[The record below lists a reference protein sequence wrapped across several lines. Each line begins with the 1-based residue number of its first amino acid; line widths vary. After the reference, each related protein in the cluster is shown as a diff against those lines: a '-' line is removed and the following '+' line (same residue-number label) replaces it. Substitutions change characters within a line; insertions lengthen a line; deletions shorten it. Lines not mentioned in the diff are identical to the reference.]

1 MIREQPFLL
10 ASGENF
16 AADIPRDL
24 VEADD
29 LLTQYGRWA
38 TSYGARKGAPTLD
51 RMFIREADRKESLEA
66 YNRRRA
72 HVPAAQLMSTP
83 EAMNVQRALAKVP
96 DQERIVL
103 TILYI
108 PKRQPVHMQV
118 AALRLTPSLCRIRH
132 LSGLRMFRHLHDGCS
147 CRLGCRSC
155 DAFVRGDI
163 VQRVASLREA

>member
-1 MIREQPFLL
+1 M
-10 ASGENF
+10 SENF
-16 AADIPRDL
+16 AADIPPELAR
-24 VEADD
+24 ADD

-132 LSGLRMFRHLHDGCS
+132 LSGLRMFRHLHDGCR
-147 CRLGCRSC
+147 CRLGCRAC

-163 VQRVASLREA
+163 VPRVASLREA